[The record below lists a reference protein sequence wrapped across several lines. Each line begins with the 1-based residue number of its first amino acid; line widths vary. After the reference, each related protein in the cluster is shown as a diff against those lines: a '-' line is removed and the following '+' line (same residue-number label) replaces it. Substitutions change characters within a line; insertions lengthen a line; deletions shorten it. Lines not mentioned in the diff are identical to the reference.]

1 MSWLDGITQK
11 TGYFVVD
18 VFRAFDGQ
26 IKNNI
31 ELIYDMI
38 TSQFHSLAV
47 LITAFYVLSISFML
61 YKGKI
66 AEAQK
71 EFLGSIFLLIAIVP
85 FVFDTQL
92 YMETFVRPLTNTVF
106 KVAGY
111 LASLGENTDLLAPLR
126 SLQDIFETY
135 KGYADYLE
143 EKGTMTNMVFTVKLW
158 AAIAILGL
166 CLIGSGITFFLTIMY
181 NIFMVYIMCIVG
193 GPCLFFVSFS
203 KTRHIFWGW
212 IRGTMTFSLTIIIAA
227 LIISV
232 ALFGIQGSVDE
243 LYATKGTDIFTDAY
257 CAAVLIA
264 ILTWYALK
272 QTSWVVSQIIGGTE
286 NASHGISAVAG
297 GVVGGVVG
305 SGLASTKKAAGSG
318 LSAVGGIASG
328 VASAATGF
336 AGSASAIYRQM
347 RG

>member
-26 IKNNI
+26 IKNNV

-47 LITAFYVLSISFML
+47 LITAFYVLSVSLLLMRGRIS
-61 YKGKI
+61 
-66 AEAQK
+66 EAQK
-71 EFLGSIFLLIAIVP
+71 EFGASIFLLIAIVP

-106 KVAGY
+106 KAAGFV
-111 LASLGENTDLLAPLR
+111 ASLGESNDLLAPLR

-135 KGYADYLE
+135 KGYAEYLE

-166 CLIGSGITFFLTIMY
+166 CLLGSGITFFLMILY
-181 NIFMVYIMCIVG
+181 NIFMVYIMFIIG
-193 GPCLFFVSFS
+193 GPCLFFLSFS

-212 IRGTMTFSLTIIIAA
+212 LRGTMTFSLTIIMAA
-227 LIISV
+227 LILSV
-232 ALFGIQGSVDE
+232 ALFAIQGSVEE
-243 LYATKGTDIFTDAY
+243 LYRTKGTDIFTDAY

-272 QTSWVVSQIIGGTE
+272 KTSSLVTMFVGGMETGGG
-286 NASHGISAVAG
+286 ALSSVAG
-297 GVVGGVVG
+297 GVVGGIVG
-305 SGLASTKKAAGSG
+305 SGLASTQRAAGAG
-318 LSAVGGIASG
+318 LSAAGGIASS

-336 AGSASAIYRQM
+336 AGSASAIYRKM